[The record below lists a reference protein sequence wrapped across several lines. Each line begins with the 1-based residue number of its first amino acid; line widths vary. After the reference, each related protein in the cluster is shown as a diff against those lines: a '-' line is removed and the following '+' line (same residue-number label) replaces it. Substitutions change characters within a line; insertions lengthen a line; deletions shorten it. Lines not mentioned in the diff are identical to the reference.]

1 MRILGMD
8 VGDKTIGLAISDP
21 LGITAQGLMTIKRSS
36 IENDIERIKEI
47 IKEYGVES
55 IVIGMPKN
63 MNNTIGPRAKIVIE
77 FAQKLKNKTDIN
89 CEFYDERL
97 TTVEAERVLLQSD
110 MSRKKRKK
118 VIDKMAAVLI
128 LQSYL
133 DNIKKRC

>member
-21 LGITAQGLMTIKRSS
+21 LGITAQGLLTIKRSS
-36 IENDIERIKEI
+36 VENDIKQIKEI
-47 IKEYGVES
+47 IREYGVES
-55 IVIGMPKN
+55 IVLGMPKN

-77 FAQKLKNKTDIN
+77 FAQKLKNETNIN

-97 TTVEAERVLLQSD
+97 TTVEAEKVLLQSD
-110 MSRKKRKK
+110 VSRKKRKK

>member
-21 LGITAQGLMTIKRSS
+21 LGITAQGLMTIKRKDMKS
-36 IENDIERIKEI
+36 DINQLKEI
-47 IKEYGVES
+47 IEKYGVQT

-63 MNNTIGPRAKIVIE
+63 MNNTLGPRAKAVSE
-77 FAQKLKNKTDIN
+77 FAERLQDEIGIN
-89 CEFYDERL
+89 YEFYDERL
-97 TTVEAERVLLQSD
+97 TTVEAEKILLQSD
-110 MSRKKRKK
+110 VSRKKRKK

-133 DNIKKRC
+133 DNIKKRS